1 MEIRLIEMRDF
12 PDVLELSK
20 RAFEWEHASA
30 PVIVAEICKL
40 EQDLLKYYESERDGM
55 FVAADDRRILGV
67 CFALTE
73 TPAQGRITWVAVDT
87 DIQGKR
93 IGTKLLAEAVSYLR
107 DKGIQ
112 KIVLSTDRPM
122 AMSFYLKHGFRIESW
137 MLSKEFDRN
146 SSPEDEIE
154 EGLKLAGEY
163 ANFHFREQNS
173 EIMKDNIRKILESEN
188 DSLEVKNS
196 KLLDM
201 IKEYWTF
208 FFDSTNV
215 TSLLLKH
222 GRSAILKN
230 ERCWQSV
237 LNTGIEG

>member
-1 MEIRLIEMRDF
+1 
-12 PDVLELSK
+12 
-20 RAFEWEHASA
+20 
-30 PVIVAEICKL
+30 
-40 EQDLLKYYESERDGM
+40 
-55 FVAADDRRILGV
+55 
-67 CFALTE
+67 
-73 TPAQGRITWVAVDT
+73 
-87 DIQGKR
+87 
-93 IGTKLLAEAVSYLR
+93 
-107 DKGIQ
+107 
-112 KIVLSTDRPM
+112 
-122 AMSFYLKHGFRIESW
+122 
-137 MLSKEFDRN
+137 
-146 SSPEDEIE
+146 
-154 EGLKLAGEY
+154 
-163 ANFHFREQNS
+163 
-173 EIMKDNIRKILESEN
+173 MKDNIRKILESEN